1 MYDKTTREIRV
12 SVRPTF
18 LEDQSSP
25 DENYYVWAY
34 RVQIEN
40 QGRETVQLRDRYWR
54 ITDGFGRVQEVRGP
68 GVVGEQP
75 VLKPGERF
83 EYTSGTP
90 LATPSGI
97 MLGTYRMET
106 EEGESFEVE
115 IPAFSLDSPH
125 QPIQIN

>member
-1 MYDKTTREIRV
+1 MYDKTTRAIRV

-34 RVQIEN
+34 RVRIEN
-40 QGRETVQLRDRYWR
+40 QGEETVQLRDRYWR

-106 EEGESFEVE
+106 DAGESFEVE

-125 QPIQIN
+125 HPVQIN

>member
-1 MYDKTTREIRV
+1 MYDKTTRAIHV
-12 SVRPTF
+12 TVRPTF

-40 QGRETVQLRDRYWR
+40 QGSETVQLRDRYWR
-54 ITDGFGRVQEVRGP
+54 ITDGLGRVQEVRGP
-68 GVVGEQP
+68 GVIGEQP

-125 QPIQIN
+125 YPIRLN

>member
-1 MYDKTTREIRV
+1 MYDKTTRAIRV
-12 SVRPTF
+12 TVKPSF

-40 QGRETVQLRDRYWR
+40 QGPETVQLRDRYWR

-106 EEGESFEVE
+106 AAGESFEVE

-125 QPIQIN
+125 HPIRLN